1 MRPGLRDALLIALAA
16 LGLAVLLT
24 WPLTPKLASGGR
36 LDTDDGRFSVWNV
49 AWVARTL
56 VTDPTGVYDA
66 NIFYPRRGTLAY
78 SEANLGAGVL
88 AIPAYWLSGGNPY
101 LAHNSVVLLSFVLA
115 MLGMWAL
122 VRHLTGSSL
131 AGVAPGIAFAFCPH
145 VFSHLPHIQLLMSA
159 GLPFALL
166 AMHRF
171 VERQTPVRVITLG
184 LVVGAQGLAC
194 GYYGVFAALLLTPGI
209 VFYGIRTGQWRRW
222 TYWAW
227 AAAAGLLAIAVVVP
241 FFLPYLDLQASTGF
255 ARTVAETRQWSA
267 RWSSYAASPA
277 WAHRWLVPYLPPW
290 GEVLY
295 PGTVALVGG
304 LLGARLLWRMH
315 ESSPAGVR
323 GRDHAW
329 FYGGI
334 VIVMGWASFGPD
346 AGLYY
351 LLHESIPLFQW
362 IRAPSRLGFLVGM
375 SLAVL
380 AGFAIRWLLTRSAR
394 PAAAAAVIAA
404 ITVGD
409 IVIAPLNLQD
419 AEPVAAAYESLKRRP
434 YGPVA
439 EFPFFYLR
447 MDFPRHAYYMLNSTS
462 HWRPLVNGY
471 SDFIP
476 PEFRQMVVPVSSF
489 PNDESFAI
497 LKQFRVRY
505 AVFHMNL
512 YSRSAW
518 KAVEARLDTYRAYLK
533 PIRKEDPVWL
543 FEIVAWPPSR

>member
-1 MRPGLRDALLIALAA
+1 
-16 LGLAVLLT
+16 
-24 WPLTPKLASGGR
+24 
-36 LDTDDGRFSVWNV
+36 
-49 AWVARTL
+49 
-56 VTDPTGVYDA
+56 
-66 NIFYPRRGTLAY
+66 
-78 SEANLGAGVL
+78 
-88 AIPAYWLSGGNPY
+88 
-101 LAHNSVVLLSFVLA
+101 

-159 GLPFALL
+159 GLPFSLL

-171 VERQTPVRVITLG
+171 VERQTAGRAIGLG
-184 LVVGAQGLAC
+184 IIVGVQGLSC
-194 GYYGVFAALLLTPGI
+194 GYYGVFAALLVTPGI
-209 VFYGIRTGQWRRW
+209 VFYGCRSGHWRRW

-227 AAAAGLLAIAVVVP
+227 ASAAGLVAIGVVLP
-241 FFLPYLDLQASTGF
+241 FFLPYLEMQTSTGF

-267 RWSSYAASPA
+267 GWSAYLASAA
-277 WAHRWLVPYLPPW
+277 WAHRWLVPFLPPFK
-290 GEVLY
+290 EVLF
-295 PGTVALVGG
+295 PGTLALVGG
-304 LLGARLLWRMH
+304 VAGAAWLWRARARDA
-315 ESSPAGVR
+315 AGVC
-323 GRDHAW
+323 GRDHLW
-329 FYGGI
+329 FYGGT
-334 VIVMGWASFGPD
+334 VLVMGWASFGPD

-351 LLHESIPLFQW
+351 LLHETIPLFQW

-375 SLAVL
+375 GLAVL
-380 AGFAIRWLLTRSAR
+380 AGFAVRWVLARVAR
-394 PAAAAAVIAA
+394 PALAVAALAAL
-404 ITVGD
+404 TVGD
-409 IVIAPLNLQD
+409 IVIAPLNLQE

-447 MDFPRHAYYMLNSTS
+447 MDFPRHAYYMLNSTF

-497 LKQFRVRY
+497 LKPYRVRY

-518 KAVEARLDTYRAYLK
+518 KAVEARLEEYRAYLK